1 MEKILKVFRAEVKS
15 VNEEDFSVVALV
27 STKSIDRD
35 GESILPEAFKK
46 RLKIYKDHPV
56 LLSSHRYD
64 KLTQQIGMAEAVKV
78 TDEGLEAKFKYF
90 VGQGN
95 QEADWGFNLVK
106 NGVGAYSVGFIAHA
120 WEDQPINEDTKAGK
134 KPYRVYTDV
143 ELIEV
148 SQVLIPSNRDALSNS
163 LSAEG
168 VDPIEKE
175 MCELAIKSFFPEK
188 KEEAPV
194 ESPKENQE
202 EKLFEAVQAKLLADQ
217 SFIEKLAE
225 CIAQKLS
232 EKKSYFDELFSK
244 AGGSP
249 EAELKK
255 EEVGAMLKNGIQN
268 VFKKKE

>member
-15 VNEEDFSVVALV
+15 VDEENHSVVALV

-64 KLTQQIGMAEAVKV
+64 KLTQQIGMAESVKV

-106 NGVGAYSVGFIAHA
+106 NGVGAYSVGFIAHGY
-120 WEDQPINEDTKAGK
+120 EDQPINEDTKVGK
-134 KPYRVYTDV
+134 KPYRIYTDV

-163 LSAEG
+163 LSAEN

-188 KEEAPV
+188 KEETAEP
-194 ESPKENQE
+194 PKED
-202 EKLFEAVQAKLLADQ
+202 KLYEAVQVKLLADET
-217 SFIEKLAE
+217 FIEKLAE
-225 CIAQKLS
+225 CVTQKIS
-232 EKKSYFDELFSK
+232 KSKSYFDKLFSE

-255 EEVGAMLKNGIQN
+255 EDVGEMLKDSVQN